1 MENKKSFILY
11 CDLIHLVEKLPNE
24 KAGELFKHILR
35 YVNDQNPETDD
46 MLLQIAFEPIKQ
58 AMKRDLVKWDEKK
71 EERSKS
77 GLIGNLRRWHTDLYD
92 KFSKEELS
100 LSEALEIAKYRKSS
114 LSDNSDRKVSQTIAN
129 IAVND
134 NVNVNGNVSVSVIK
148 DNIMSAVPSDTTAPD
163 LKVTAPNPKGQKV
176 KTKLLEEVTEVIEI
190 FNAVTGKKCLV
201 NKSRTGKI
209 NKLLKA
215 GYTKSDFRAVIEM
228 KYCDWSNDEKMS
240 QYLTPDTIFGEEK
253 FTKYIE
259 QVRMPVVKPIVE
271 RKMVY

>member
-1 MENKKSFILY
+1 MENKRTSMVFYLSFYESLKNLPI
-11 CDLIHLVEKLPNE
+11 DLKMEIIDAIFVYSFYGIE
-24 KAGELFKHILR
+24 
-35 YVNDQNPETDD
+35 
-46 MLLQIAFEPIKQ
+46 
-58 AMKRDLVKWDEKK
+58 
-71 EERSKS
+71 S
-77 GLIGNLRRWHTDLYD
+77 
-92 KFSKEELS
+92 ELS
-100 LSEALEIAKYRKSS
+100 PIASSMFALIKPQIDANMVKYKNGKKGGRPTNKQVSDSEDNNLETEEKPNNNLTETKNNLTETKPYP
-114 LSDNSDRKVSQTIAN
+114 
-129 IAVND
+129 
-134 NVNVNGNVSVSVIK
+134 NVNYNVNYNVNSNENLNGNENGGIDIPK
-148 DNIMSAVPSDTTAPD
+148 PHHFD
-163 LKVTAPNPKGQKV
+163 TAPNPKVQEV

-228 KYCDWSNDEKMS
+228 KYRDWSNDEKMS

>member
-1 MENKKSFILY
+1 MENKRTSMVFYLSFYESLKNLPI
-11 CDLIHLVEKLPNE
+11 DLKMEIIDAIFVYSFYGIESELSPIASSMFALIKPQVDANMARYKNGKKGGRPVNKQVSDSEDGNLETEDKPNNNLTETKNNLTETKQYPNE
-24 KAGELFKHILR
+24 N
-35 YVNDQNPETDD
+35 Y
-46 MLLQIAFEPIKQ
+46 
-58 AMKRDLVKWDEKK
+58 
-71 EERSKS
+71 
-77 GLIGNLRRWHTDLYD
+77 
-92 KFSKEELS
+92 
-100 LSEALEIAKYRKSS
+100 
-114 LSDNSDRKVSQTIAN
+114 
-129 IAVND
+129 
-134 NVNVNGNVSVSVIK
+134 NVNYNVNSNE
-148 DNIMSAVPSDTTAPD
+148 N
-163 LKVTAPNPKGQKV
+163 LAPNPKGQEV

-228 KYCDWSNDEKMS
+228 KYRDWSNDEKMS